1 MSKNNAA
8 GIVGIIT
15 TKPRVVMDAPTW
27 AQKVYEAVLEYRRPS
42 GTKDK
47 FFVQFPGQAAGT
59 KKALLNI
66 KKGKEVLIGGEVRT
80 QNMDNPE
87 PHEPRVKI
95 CIYAKVIAV
104 NDPPADPQNEV
115 KLCGHICKDPRVA
128 TARFGKIAVT
138 SFICGGKQP
147 PWSRLYPLRMLAK
160 CRRSRSKAENRGI
173 CGNHRAYAVQR
184 VQKEDAGRKAAIP
197 CHDARSISHAAR
209 IRRRYRRTG
218 NRRERKDML
227 RRPTVGIALDEMS
240 RGHRQTEEFMRFISG
255 MSVKKDSIFIHAAR
269 GRIEEQEEAMQQFA
283 VAGTG
288 RRDTQKTGKA
298 YSAKTGLAAGFAN
311 GILRAGLIT
320 KDELAQLVDMLNKAG
335 SDRLA
340 ELDAKRKSVFHSIF
354 KGAVL

>member
-1 MSKNNAA
+1 MAVWEKEGWGTTNDCLQMVVDNYKTQGTTDRRSVNALESYLRRLTPPAFKVMFEHSRTTTAQMIADVLGVDKLLDVYNVFMQEPGNTENARELRQRIEKLEQQKSKNNAA

-138 SFICGGKQP
+138 SFIV
-147 PWSRLYPLRMLAK
+147 
-160 CRRSRSKAENRGI
+160 
-173 CGNHRAYAVQR
+173 AVNSHHGA
-184 VQKEDAGRKAAIP
+184 DYIP
-197 CHDARSISHAAR
+197 CVCWRNVAEAAA
-209 IRRRYRRTG
+209 
-218 NRRERKDML
+218 KL
-227 RRPTVGIALDEMS
+227 KVGAYVEI
-240 RGHRQTEEFMRFISG
+240 
-255 MSVKKDSIFIHAAR
+255 
-269 GRIEEQEEAMQQFA
+269 
-283 VAGTG
+283 TG
-288 RRDTQKTGKA
+288 RMQSREYKKKMPDGKPPYLATTHEVSVTQLGFAEDTDEQKTEG
-298 YSAKTGLAAGFAN
+298 SEKTC
-311 GILRAGLIT
+311 
-320 KDELAQLVDMLNKAG
+320 
-335 SDRLA
+335 
-340 ELDAKRKSVFHSIF
+340 
-354 KGAVL
+354 